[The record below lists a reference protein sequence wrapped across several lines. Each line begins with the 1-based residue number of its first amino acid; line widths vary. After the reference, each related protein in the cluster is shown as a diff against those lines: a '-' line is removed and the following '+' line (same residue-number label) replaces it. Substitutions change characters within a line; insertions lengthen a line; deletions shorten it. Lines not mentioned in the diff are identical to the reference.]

1 MRDRGSKA
9 GVEREPIWGYVTKID
24 SATDYL
30 ISRGPVPKG
39 KGTTG
44 SGDWRGEEF
53 IWFTLTALNSPWP
66 KLRLWSNNSSAFLD
80 HACMGITWT
89 LWLLRSQQQW
99 GSLGTRYAGRRQE
112 AGCCR
117 ARSEPMQ
124 DWLSGQ
130 GPQRWVRS
138 TRGQWDLSGT
148 WPVVGCNLWKVFLKE
163 DQPLFLLLSP
173 WNGDMMAAEAPSILH
188 HEVSLRMKASDQ
200 RWRARSLKKPGSLAL
215 HSATGLMPSS
225 ILLIRQKKYASNL
238 LTRLSL
244 GICD

>member
-24 SATDYL
+24 SVTDYL

-39 KGTTG
+39 KWTTG
-44 SGDWRGEEF
+44 SGDWRGEEL

-99 GSLGTRYAGRRQE
+99 GSLGTRYAGCRQE
-112 AGCCR
+112 ARCCR
-117 ARSEPMQ
+117 ARSESMQ
-124 DWLSGQ
+124 EWLSGQ

-138 TRGQWDLSGT
+138 TRGQWELSGT

-173 WNGDMMAAEAPSILH
+173 WNGDMMAAEAPSIAPWG
-188 HEVSLRMKASDQ
+188 EFEDESQRPKMKS
-200 RWRARSLKKPGSLAL
+200 KKSQEAWVLGTAQC
-215 HSATGLMPSS
+215 HWAHAIIDPSHTAE
-225 ILLIRQKKYASNL
+225 K
-238 LTRLSL
+238 
-244 GICD
+244 ICF